1 MANQINFEPL
11 RDWVIFQP
19 HLLDKTE
26 SGIIIPEEAKKNM
39 STNIVKV
46 LAAGPKC
53 EKVKVGDTV
62 LVHPESGAL
71 VINLDG
77 VEYACINEFQVVGVI
92 PQ

>member
-1 MANQINFEPL
+1 MANINFEPL
-11 RDWVIFQP
+11 RDLVVFKP
-19 HLLDKTE
+19 HLVDQTD
-26 SGIIIPEEAKKNM
+26 SGIFIPDQAKKNM
-39 STNIVKV
+39 SSNIVKV

-71 VINLDG
+71 VITLGGQD
-77 VEYACINEFQVVGVI
+77 YACINEFQVVGVI

>member
-1 MANQINFEPL
+1 MANLINFEPL

-19 HLLDKTE
+19 HLLDQTE
-26 SGIIIPEEAKKNM
+26 SGIIIPEQAKKNM